1 MSNLITAR
9 NLKKSYNSFKAL
21 KGVNLDI
28 ERGQIVGIIGANG
41 AGKTTLINTILG
53 LSDYEGE
60 LHVMGLAPYAN
71 RDELMKDVCFIS
83 DVATLPKWMKVSQTI
98 DFVEGVHPKFDR
110 QKALELLSGTTVP
123 LEKKIRQLSKGM
135 IVQVHLALV
144 MAIDASLLVLDEP
157 TLGLDILNRKKFY
170 SQLLEDYFDEEK
182 TILITTHQVDE
193 IENILSEVIFIR
205 EGLIMHKASMEEIGE
220 HWFVL
225 HPTPEY
231 IDAARALG
239 PLQEQKSLGRTSMV
253 FNNRPRNELE
263 QLGDVSRLSLS
274 DLFVTLMTR
283 DQ

>member
-1 MSNLITAR
+1 MTTLITAR
-9 NLKKSYNSFKAL
+9 NLRKNYGSFEAL
-21 KGVNLDI
+21 RGVDLDI

-53 LSDYEGE
+53 LSDYEGD
-60 LHVMGLAPYAN
+60 LHVLGLAPYAN

-83 DVATLPKWMKVSQTI
+83 DVAILPKWMKVNQAI

-110 QKALELLSGTTVP
+110 QRALRFLADTTVP
-123 LEKKIRQLSKGM
+123 LDKKIRHLSKGM

-170 SQLLEDYFDEEK
+170 SQLLEDYFDEQK

-193 IENILSEVIFIR
+193 IENILSDVVFIR
-205 EGLIMHKASMEEIGE
+205 EGRIMHKTSMEEIGE

-225 HPTPEY
+225 HPKAEH
-231 IDAARALG
+231 INDARALD
-239 PLQEQKSLGRTSMV
+239 PLQEQTTLGRTTMI
-253 FNNRPRNELE
+253 FNNRPRVELE
-263 QLGDVSRLSLS
+263 QLGEVGRLSLS

-283 DQ
+283 EQ

>member
-1 MSNLITAR
+1 MSKLITAR
-9 NLKKSYNSFKAL
+9 NLRKSFGTFEAL
-21 KGVNLDI
+21 KGVDLDI
-28 ERGQIVGIIGANG
+28 ERGRIIGIIGANG
-41 AGKTTLINTILG
+41 AGKTTLINAILG
-53 LSDYEGE
+53 LADYDGDLE
-60 LHVMGLAPYAN
+60 VMGLAPYAN

-83 DVATLPKWMKVSQTI
+83 DVAILPKWMTVSQAI
-98 DFVEGVHPKFDR
+98 DFVEGVHPEFER
-110 QKALELLSGTTVP
+110 EKALRFLADTTVP
-123 LEKKIRQLSKGM
+123 LNKKIRQLSKGM

-193 IENILSEVIFIR
+193 IENILSDVIFIR
-205 EGLIMHKASMEEIGE
+205 EGRIMQQSSMEEISQ

-225 HPTPEY
+225 HPTTDN

-239 PLQEQKSLGRTSMV
+239 PQQVQSTLGRTAMI
-253 FNNRPRNELE
+253 FNNRPRSELE
-263 QLGDVSRLSLS
+263 HLGEVGRLSLS

-283 DQ
+283 EA